1 MQKGLIISLVIAIL
15 LVVFALQN
23 AEEVIIKFFG
33 WEKPIP
39 VVLLILVSALIGM
52 IVSVV
57 LSISNT
63 SKLKQEKKDL
73 EKRISELEER
83 LPSETENSDE
93 GEIIEGETKHT
104 FFDE

>member
-23 AEEVIIKFFG
+23 AEDVIIKFFG
-33 WEKPIP
+33 WERPIP

-52 IVSVV
+52 IVSAI
-57 LSISNT
+57 LSIGNT
-63 SKLKQEKKDL
+63 RKLKQEKKDL
-73 EKRISELEER
+73 EKRVYELEEQ
-83 LPSETENSDE
+83 LPLATEKSDE
-93 GEIIEGETKHT
+93 GEIIEGDTKHT